1 MNSNFSLK
9 RVWYLSRLHFVS
21 NKLIFAG
28 ALAVILVVILYIF
41 GMSRADPFTIRRT
54 YDYMLML
61 AGAIYSSTFFAAWS
75 DKGNSTMRLMLPAT
89 STEKFV
95 TCLLFTTVLYFIVF
109 TVFYTGSIYLLQNVF
124 FEKISFSQLLLA
136 DPNDYRDRGFSIS
149 ASALHLLVFQSFF
162 IAGSVIFNRR
172 QFFYSSIVVFV
183 LFFLYIA
190 VQSRII
196 HLLSGYRIFGL
207 NDLLVL
213 DGKMWAGLKDGST
226 SIRIGMSELISRL
239 NMVFW
244 IVFPAVIYYVTFLKL
259 KQKEI

>member
-1 MNSNFSLK
+1 MNTNFSLK
-9 RVWYLSRLHFVS
+9 RVWYLSRLHLIN

-28 ALAVILVVILYIF
+28 ALAVTGVIILYVF
-41 GMSRADPFTIRRT
+41 GLSKADPYTIRST
-54 YDYMLML
+54 YEYMLML
-61 AGAIYSSTFFAAWS
+61 AGAIYSSTFFATWS

-89 STEKFV
+89 SIEKFV

-109 TVFYTGSIYLLQNVF
+109 TVFYAGSIYLLQNVF

-136 DPNDYRDRGFSIS
+136 EPDDYRDRGFTI
-149 ASALHLLVFQSFF
+149 LVPLIHLFVFQSFF

-172 QFFYSSIVVFV
+172 QFFYSSFVVFV

-213 DGKMWAGLKDGST
+213 DGKMWSRLKDGST
-226 SIRIGMSELISRL
+226 AIRIGMNELITRL
-239 NMVFW
+239 NMIFW
-244 IVFPAVIYYVTFLKL
+244 IAFPVVLYFVTFLKL
-259 KQKEI
+259 KHKEI